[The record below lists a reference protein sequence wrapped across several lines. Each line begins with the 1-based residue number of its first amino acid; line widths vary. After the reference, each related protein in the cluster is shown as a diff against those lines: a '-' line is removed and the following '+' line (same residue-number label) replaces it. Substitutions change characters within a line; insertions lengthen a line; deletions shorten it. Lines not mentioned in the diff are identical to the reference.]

1 VTCTVGPCG
10 GGGIFMYVVNLV
22 NVNRKCVVDWEYCD
36 CDSLMCCMDIDV
48 LYLNVL
54 WILN

>member
-1 VTCTVGPCG
+1 MTCTVGPCG